1 MINKLTEIEVQDNT
15 LNEPSVSYEKE
26 YNYADYLKFQ
36 FDEMVELIKGKIYK
50 MSPAPKAKHQNFSSA
65 FGGIIWPYLKDK
77 KCKIF
82 HAPFDVILPIAD
94 KKRNKAT
101 TVVQPDICV
110 VCDPKMIEENGC
122 FGAPNW
128 IIEILSKSTAKKDR
142 KEKYEVYQE
151 AGVNE
156 YWIVAPEEETVE
168 IYLLENGRYTLK
180 DVLDKTDSVKPFTLP
195 ELTIHFNEI
204 FTEV

>member
-1 MINKLTEIEVQDNT
+1 METYKDKEPENMV
-15 LNEPSVSYEKE
+15 LNEPSVAFGD
-26 YNYADYLKFQ
+26 NFTYADYLTFQ

-50 MSPAPKAKHQNFSSA
+50 MSPAPKAKHQSWSRNLEVEIGYF
-65 FGGIIWPYLKDK
+65 LKDK
-77 KCKIF
+77 KCNIF

-128 IIEILSKSTAKKDR
+128 IIEILSKATAKKDR
-142 KEKYEVYQE
+142 KDKYEVYQE

-168 IYLLENGRYTLK
+168 IYLLENGRYSLK
-180 DVLDKTDSVKPFTLP
+180 DVLDKNDTVNPFTLP
-195 ELTIHFNEI
+195 GLTIALNEI
-204 FTEV
+204 FTEI